1 MMREA
6 MFYNKSEDQGVACYL
21 CNHHCRIEDA
31 KFGICGMR
39 QNQAGKLYTHAY
51 GEVIAANVDPIEKK
65 PLYHFLPGT
74 TSFSIAT
81 PGCNFHCDFCQNWQ
95 ISQASKKK
103 DQRLL
108 LDKMPP
114 EKVVREAK
122 ANGCRSISYTYT
134 EPTIFF
140 EYAYDIS
147 KLAKKEGLF
156 NVFVTNGYMTTEA
169 IEAIAPYL
177 DACNVDLKSFRED
190 FYKNICGGHL
200 EPVLESIRCMKRLNI
215 WVELTTLVVPEIN
228 DREEELSRIAQFI
241 SEVDV
246 TIPWHISRFHPD
258 YKLTDSQI
266 TPPETLNQAYLSG
279 KKAGLRYIYIGNIP
293 GESPQTICPSCNQM
307 LISRRSFRVLEN
319 NVKNSRC
326 PLCGEQVPGIFF

>member
-1 MMREA
+1 MIREA
-6 MFYNKSEDQGVACYL
+6 MLYKELEKQKVACYL

-200 EPVLESIRCMKRLNI
+200 EPVLELIRCMKRLNI

>member
-6 MFYNKSEDQGVACYL
+6 MLYNKLEDQKVACYL
-21 CNHHCRIEDA
+21 CNHHCRIADMQ
-31 KFGICGMR
+31 FGICGMR

-81 PGCNFHCDFCQNWQ
+81 PGCNFRCGFCQNWQ

-103 DQRLL
+103 GQGRSNYQLL
-108 LDKMPP
+108 PD
-114 EKVVREAK
+114 EVVREAK
-122 ANGCRSISYTYT
+122 ANECRSISYTYT

-140 EYAYDIS
+140 EYAYDTS
-147 KLAKKEGLF
+147 KLAKKESLF
-156 NVFVTNGYMTTEA
+156 NVFVTNGYMTTESL
-169 IEAIAPYL
+169 ETIAPYL

-190 FYKNICGGHL
+190 FYKSICGGHL
-200 EPVLESIRCMKRLNI
+200 EPVLESIRCLKRLNI
-215 WVELTTLVVPEIN
+215 WVEITTLVIPELN
-228 DREEELSRIAQFI
+228 DSDEELSQIARFI

-246 TIPWHISRFHPD
+246 NIPWHISRFHPD

-266 TPPETLNQAYLSG
+266 TPLETLTKAYSLG
-279 KKAGLRYIYIGNIP
+279 RKAGLRYIYIGNIP
-293 GESPQTICPSCNQM
+293 GESPQTVCPACNQP
-307 LISRRSFRVLEN
+307 LIRRRSFWVLEN
-319 NVKNSRC
+319 NIRNSRC
-326 PLCGEQVPGIFF
+326 PQCGECVPGVF